1 MIHLLLPKLDTQ
13 LSPSLCKVVAASARS
28 VAFSAAQALPRV
40 SPTARE
46 TPSCQARLTSR
57 WSPLKRSGCCNCQT
71 QFVKVRTLWVFARKP
86 SWRTKGEIF
95 LWGGSCRH
103 EPMDEM
109 GSGAKTDTS
118 AARLGATG
126 GARWSSATAPLSSA
140 PLDLFGSGHTTS
152 LFKTCLSFSSSHYA
166 VAVCLR
172 PLRALTRKQFR
183 SAYQSRCYTLPFSYF
198 KWVVKICKPKEATF
212 TLLTLSP
219 TVHVFILRW
228 L

>member
-28 VAFSAAQALPRV
+28 VAFSVAQALPRV

-46 TPSCQARLTSR
+46 TPSCQAWLTSR
-57 WSPLKRSGCCNCQT
+57 WSPLKRNGCCNCQS

-103 EPMDEM
+103 EPLDEM
-109 GSGAKTDTS
+109 GSGAKMNTS
-118 AARLGATG
+118 AAQLSATG
-126 GARWSSATAPLSSA
+126 GVRWSSAAAPLSSA
-140 PLDLFGSGHTTS
+140 PHGLFGSGHTTS

-172 PLRALTRKQFR
+172 PLRALTWKQRR

-198 KWVVKICKPKEATF
+198 K
-212 TLLTLSP
+212 
-219 TVHVFILRW
+219 
-228 L
+228 